1 MGLELSTSAGPL
13 AGEGER
19 WRSVGGGEG
28 GGGLHPEVGWATW
41 ESQPY
46 TLCPWERPARPVASA
61 PVEERWGAEGAG
73 VGQSRVQARR
83 RRWLCSLEGW
93 KAARGTRRELKPQQ
107 LRTKFILNHTPRS
120 SQLIAE
126 LETIREL
133 PNYCQLERTNQAPV
147 SHTPPGAH
155 H

>member
-1 MGLELSTSAGPL
+1 MKARRNGWLELRSP
-13 AGEGER
+13 EGR
-19 WRSVGGGEG
+19 
-28 GGGLHPEVGWATW
+28 
-41 ESQPY
+41 
-46 TLCPWERPARPVASA
+46 
-61 PVEERWGAEGAG
+61 
-73 VGQSRVQARR
+73 QA
-83 RRWLCSLEGW
+83 
-93 KAARGTRRELKPQQ
+93 AQGTHRELKPQQ

-133 PNYCQLERTNQAPV
+133 PNYCQLERANQAPV

>member
-1 MGLELSTSAGPL
+1 MA
-13 AGEGER
+13 
-19 WRSVGGGEG
+19 
-28 GGGLHPEVGWATW
+28 
-41 ESQPY
+41 Q
-46 TLCPWERPARPVASA
+46 
-61 PVEERWGAEGAG
+61 
-73 VGQSRVQARR
+73 
-83 RRWLCSLEGW
+83 
-93 KAARGTRRELKPQQ
+93 GTHRELKPQK

-147 SHTPPGAH
+147 SHTPPSAH